1 MTAELSPDAVRA
13 VVQKFWTILSG
24 KSKDKLEDLYSPLA
38 VVFSGKAKLS
48 ERGALPA
55 MRRMRQYAASDSI
68 STVELDTIEVQ
79 IPGPDIAIAS
89 YTYRFNSTKTLKDG
103 TREDRKTLFGR
114 STQIFQLDP
123 SGSLRIVHEH
133 LSSAAPPA
141 VEKAKG

>member
-1 MTAELSPDAVRA
+1 VTAELSPDAVRA
-13 VVQKFWTILSG
+13 EVQKFWSILSG
-24 KSKDKLEDLYSPLA
+24 KSKDKLEDLYSPSA
-38 VVFSGKAKLS
+38 IVFSGKAKLS

-55 MRRMRQYAASDSI
+55 MRRIRQYAASDST

>member
-13 VVQKFWTILSG
+13 EVRKFWSILSG
-24 KSKDKLEDLYSPLA
+24 KSKDKLEDLYSPSA
-38 VVFSGKAKLS
+38 IVFSGKTKQS

-55 MRRMRQYAASDSI
+55 IRRMRQYAAADSI

-123 SGSLRIVHEH
+123 SGTLRIVHEH

-141 VEKAKG
+141 IEKAKG

>member
-1 MTAELSPDAVRA
+1 VTAELSPDAVRA
-13 VVQKFWTILSG
+13 EVQKFWSILSG
-24 KSKDKLEDLYSPLA
+24 KSKDKLEDLYSPSA
-38 VVFSGKAKLS
+38 IVFSGKAKLS

-55 MRRMRQYAASDSI
+55 MRRMRQYAAADSI

-79 IPGPDIAIAS
+79 IPGPDIAIVS
-89 YTYRFNSTKTLKDG
+89 YTYRFNSSKTLKDG

-123 SGSLRIVHEH
+123 SGTLRIVHEH